1 MGEYVNKEAKE
12 MVREAVCRE
21 RVSGEKVPAIG
32 QFTGKLS
39 TFPAFLRE
47 PGAYNL
53 AFLRASGTN
62 SLLDISGNIKSVTG
76 G

>member
-1 MGEYVNKEAKE
+1 MRVP
-12 MVREAVCRE
+12 VCRE
-21 RVSGEKVPAIG
+21 RVSGEKVPVIG

-39 TFPAFLRE
+39 TFPTFLRE
-47 PGAYNL
+47 PGAYNR

-62 SLLDISGNIKSVTG
+62 SLLDVTGNIKSVTG